1 MKTSRQAWTAQGNIY
16 PFTLWSQVG
25 QIVLVSIPSSSISS
39 SGTKRRFMWGQLS
52 QSAFTLLCGKQSRSI
67 SSLPLSPYHC
77 QTLMGTL
84 GIYALRYLPHS
95 NPKVVSFPQAKFD
108 FPYRSSYPELSH
120 FVTAESSFQSPGKHT
135 SGGVYEA
142 CVSREVAKVGG
153 QSWTGAVPSH
163 DRESGTKLKRRS
175 EWSQRS
181 PLSLPNCEQSGLM
194 PHMPHPTPWTIHS
207 SRDPT

>member
-1 MKTSRQAWTAQGNIY
+1 MWKTK
-16 PFTLWSQVG
+16 QVD
-25 QIVLVSIPSSSISS
+25 QLPSTFS
-39 SGTKRRFMWGQLS
+39 LS
-52 QSAFTLLCGKQSRSI
+52 
-67 SSLPLSPYHC
+67 LSH
-77 QTLMGTL
+77 TL
-84 GIYALRYLPHS
+84 GIYTLRFLPHS

-142 CVSREVAKVGG
+142 CVSREVVKVGG
-153 QSWTGAVPSH
+153 QPWMGAAPSH

-181 PLSLPNCEQSGLM
+181 PLSASQLWAERPDASHVSSHSVDYTLK
-194 PHMPHPTPWTIHS
+194 PWSNINLWFLNNLHCVCCYSNEKRNQCTIHLTLVD
-207 SRDPT
+207 R